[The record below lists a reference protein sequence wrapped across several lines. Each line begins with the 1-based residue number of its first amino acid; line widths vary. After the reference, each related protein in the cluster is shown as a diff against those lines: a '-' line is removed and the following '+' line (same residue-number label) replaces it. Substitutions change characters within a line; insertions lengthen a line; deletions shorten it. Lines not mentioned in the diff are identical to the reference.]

1 MIVYIPVEPNKKKMI
16 LENGINIEKD
26 YNKKI
31 GLRGV
36 YVKCISGFL
45 TPGHIPADWVAAN
58 VDTQRTYIANH
69 DLWLAYKLS
78 KNEIFNKMYIES
90 IVNTKKYRFGEY
102 RNPEVLIVSSVK
114 KEDIVDVK
122 ETIGLYDKILFQNDR
137 IYIDCLVEKIFQ
149 NTNVAKHIIVD
160 YFTKLSL
167 QNSDFTAQVV
177 EKEGSKLYVFINRRE
192 ECAWTVEI

>member
-1 MIVYIPVEPNKKKMI
+1 VIVYIPVEPNKKKMI

-45 TPGHIPADWVAAN
+45 TPGHIPADWVATN

-102 RNPEVLIVSSVK
+102 RNPEILILSSVK

-122 ETIGLYDKILFQNDR
+122 ETIGLCDKILFQCDR

-167 QNSDFTAQVV
+167 QNNDFTAQVV
-177 EKEGSKLYVFINRRE
+177 EKEGSKLYVFIDRKE
-192 ECAWTVEI
+192 ESAWTVEI

>member
-45 TPGHIPADWVAAN
+45 TPGHIPADWVATN

-78 KNEIFNKMYIES
+78 KNEIFNRMYIES
-90 IVNTKKYRFGEY
+90 IVNTK
-102 RNPEVLIVSSVK
+102 N
-114 KEDIVDVK
+114 
-122 ETIGLYDKILFQNDR
+122 IGL
-137 IYIDCLVEKIFQ
+137 E
-149 NTNVAKHIIVD
+149 NT
-160 YFTKLSL
+160 
-167 QNSDFTAQVV
+167 
-177 EKEGSKLYVFINRRE
+177 
-192 ECAWTVEI
+192 EIQRF